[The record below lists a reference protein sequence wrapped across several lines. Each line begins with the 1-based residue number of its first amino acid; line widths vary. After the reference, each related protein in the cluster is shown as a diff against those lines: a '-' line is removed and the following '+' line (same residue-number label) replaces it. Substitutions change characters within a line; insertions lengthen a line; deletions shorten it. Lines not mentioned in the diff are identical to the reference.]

1 MTRDDY
7 KARGA
12 KAYRDGV
19 RWVSTCPY
27 LDGTWQAAAWKDG
40 WWDEKERAE
49 AKVPFGTGSDIPGNT
64 VS

>member
-7 KARGA
+7 RARGA

-27 LDGTWQAAAWKDG
+27 AEGSWRASAWKDG

-49 AKVPFGTGSDIPGNT
+49 ATVPFTPCSDNSENPI
-64 VS
+64 S